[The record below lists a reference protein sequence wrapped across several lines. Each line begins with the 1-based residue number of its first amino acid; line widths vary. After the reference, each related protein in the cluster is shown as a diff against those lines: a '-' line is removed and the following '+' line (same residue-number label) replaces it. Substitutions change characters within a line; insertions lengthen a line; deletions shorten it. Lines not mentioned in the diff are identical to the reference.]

1 MKTLMALDENILI
14 LCADTTMFLNKVDYL
29 EKMKQLLAHS
39 DTYTKLNKHDKD
51 PTKWV
56 KKLIDIRKRE
66 YLGTFIPSY
75 IQAICGTN
83 PHPEGNQPD
92 DRELR

>member
-1 MKTLMALDENILI
+1 MALDENILI
-14 LCADTTMFLNKVDYL
+14 LSADTTMFLNKGDYL

-39 DTYTKLNKHDKD
+39 DTYTTLNKHNKD

-75 IQAICGTN
+75 IQALN
-83 PHPEGNQPD
+83 P
-92 DRELR
+92 

>member
-14 LCADTTMFLNKVDYL
+14 LSADTTMFLNEVDYL

-39 DTYTKLNKHDKD
+39 NTYTKLNKHNKD

-56 KKLIDIRKRE
+56 KKLTDIRKRE
-66 YLGTFIPSY
+66 YVGTFIPIY
-75 IQAICGTN
+75 IQALN
-83 PHPEGNQPD
+83 P
-92 DRELR
+92 